1 MNLTDNIP
9 LSFRTAALAIV
20 LPAALAFSAFLATDA
35 AAQAGRTSTAS
46 GDHARQVFEQLRQRF
61 EDGKIFKAEFTHS
74 YVDSF
79 TGDSTS
85 DGGRIWVGRQR
96 YKVQTGNETVVVDGE
111 TSRVYDRNRNRVII
125 SKYEPEDDDFA
136 PSRILNGVD
145 STFTVQT
152 QERRGDREYI
162 LLTSGDPFAMYRR
175 VEIWLTPAL
184 IPRRIRAVDP
194 ADNVITTEF
203 SNGSFASPDSS
214 LFRLDYPGDAE
225 VIDMRN

>member
-1 MNLTDNIP
+1 MP
-9 LSFRTAALAIV
+9 LSFRTAALAIALTAV
-20 LPAALAFSAFLATDA
+20 LAFPAFLATVA
-35 AAQAGRTSTAS
+35 AAQAGSTSTAS
-46 GDHARQVFEQLRQRF
+46 GDPARQAFEQLRQRF
-61 EDGKIFKAEFTHS
+61 EEGEIFMASFTHS

-85 DGGRIWVGRQR
+85 DSGRIWVGRQR

-125 SKYEPEDDDFA
+125 SRYEPEDDDFA

-162 LLTSGDPFAMYRR
+162 LLTSGDPFAMYRQ

-184 IPRRIRAVDP
+184 IPQRIRAVDP
-194 ADNVITTEF
+194 ADNVITTDF
-203 SNGSFASPDSS
+203 SDGSFARPDSS
-214 LFRLDYPGDAE
+214 LFRVVYPGDAE